1 MPSCVPPRLAVYSRG
16 GQRENCPRRLLTGP
30 CAAPALQRVLTRR
43 SRGPFAFEASMGRIC
58 NRTEIFETIIK
69 YFGLIDGQLHRR
81 YKHRDELR
89 RITGTMRKDYLIARV
104 NQAYVCVH
112 HIVMVDRTSVV

>member
-1 MPSCVPPRLAVYSRG
+1 
-16 GQRENCPRRLLTGP
+16 
-30 CAAPALQRVLTRR
+30 
-43 SRGPFAFEASMGRIC
+43 MGRIC

-81 YKHRDELR
+81 YKHRDEWR